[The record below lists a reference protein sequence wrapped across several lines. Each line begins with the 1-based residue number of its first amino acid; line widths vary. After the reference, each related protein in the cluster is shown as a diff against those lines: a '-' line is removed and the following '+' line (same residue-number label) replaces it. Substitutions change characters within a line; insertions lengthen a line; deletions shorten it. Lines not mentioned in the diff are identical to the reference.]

1 MMPNSI
7 QTVLDQVAKKVV
19 PSMPE
24 RERMSQLAER
34 LKGQVQSI
42 LDKAGFRGNVSVQG
56 SFARDTWLSGEAD
69 LDIFASFPPT
79 MERREWTERVLPEIR
94 KGIRAKTIDRY
105 AEHPYLEFHVESVRV
120 NVVPCYSVEKGQWKS
135 ATDRTPYHTEY
146 MTRHLTQEMRLEA
159 RLLKRFMKGIL
170 SYGAE
175 IRIGGFSGMLVET
188 LILHYRSFPETLKQA
203 STWKLGISLD
213 IEKSAAGQDLRAR
226 EFGSPLIVIDPV
238 DPNRNLA
245 AAVRDDKLWGFV
257 GASRELLKNPGIWY
271 FFPPKSKPKTKA
283 QFSKLLDGQNRDI
296 VVISFEHPRM
306 VPDVLWGQLLK
317 IENSIVEL
325 MTRQGFHPVRSTA
338 WSDEARSSAILVE
351 LDTSILPEVQLREG
365 PPVSKMDDSQGFLDR
380 HLNASDTVRGPWI
393 EADRWAV
400 DKKRRI
406 LSVNQLITVAI
417 KDSRLGLTVPDQLN
431 TSFHQNVNVLENRK
445 ILALLGREGFD
456 QALSEF
462 LAAKPAWLKTYH

>member
-1 MMPNSI
+1 
-7 QTVLDQVAKKVV
+7 
-19 PSMPE
+19 
-24 RERMSQLAER
+24 
-34 LKGQVQSI
+34 
-42 LDKAGFRGNVSVQG
+42 
-56 SFARDTWLSGEAD
+56 
-69 LDIFASFPPT
+69 
-79 MERREWTERVLPEIR
+79 
-94 KGIRAKTIDRY
+94 
-105 AEHPYLEFHVESVRV
+105 
-120 NVVPCYSVEKGQWKS
+120 
-135 ATDRTPYHTEY
+135 
-146 MTRHLTQEMRLEA
+146 
-159 RLLKRFMKGIL
+159 
-170 SYGAE
+170 
-175 IRIGGFSGMLVET
+175 MLVET
-188 LILHYRSFPETLKQA
+188 LILHYRSFLETLKQA

-213 IEKSAAGQDLRAR
+213 IEKPAAGQDLRAR

-245 AAVRDDKLWGFV
+245 AAIRDDKLWGFV

-296 VVISFEHPRM
+296 VAMSFEHPRM

-317 IENSIVEL
+317 IENSIMEL
-325 MTRQGFHPVRSTA
+325 MTRQDFHPVRSTV

-380 HLNASDTVRGPWI
+380 HLNASDTLRGPWI

-406 LSVNQLITVAI
+406 LSVNQLITVAL
-417 KDSRLGLTVPDQLN
+417 KDSRLGLTVPNQLN
-431 TSFHQNVNVLENRK
+431 NSFHQNVNVLENRK
-445 ILALLGREGFD
+445 ILVLLGREGFD

-462 LAAKPAWLKTYH
+462 LAAKPAWLKTHH